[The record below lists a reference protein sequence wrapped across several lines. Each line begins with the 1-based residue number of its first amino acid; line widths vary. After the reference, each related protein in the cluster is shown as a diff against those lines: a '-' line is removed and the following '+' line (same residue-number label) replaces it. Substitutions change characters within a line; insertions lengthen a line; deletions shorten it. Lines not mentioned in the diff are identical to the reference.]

1 MLSRPYDQIAADLG
15 LEAYV
20 EDCSDGSNPEAGRLQ
35 PWSKSFLLP
44 LFLIQ
49 LYWNSATPFN
59 LLMMYGFFH
68 TTITELSMAQEVKNI
83 YHSSSQGYGFSSSHV
98 WM

>member
-1 MLSRPYDQIAADLG
+1 MLSRPYDQIVPELG

-20 EDCSDGSNPEAGRLQ
+20 EDCSDGSNPEVGRLQ

-49 LYWNSATPFN
+49 WYWNLATPFN
-59 LLMMYGFFH
+59 LLMIYGFFH
-68 TTITELSMAQEVKNI
+68 TTITELSMAQEAKNI
-83 YHSSSQGYGFSSSHV
+83 YHSSS
-98 WM
+98 

>member
-1 MLSRPYDQIAADLG
+1 MLSRPYDQIAPELG

-20 EDCSDGSNPEAGRLQ
+20 EDCSDGSNPEVGRLQ

-49 LYWNSATPFN
+49 LYWNSATPIS
-59 LLMMYGFFH
+59 LLMMYDFFH
-68 TTITELSMAQEVKNI
+68 TTITELSVAQEAKNI